1 MKMDM
6 KIRNDTFSED
16 WEEVEIEA
24 REVDLNDV
32 QFAIILV
39 IWLIIEV
46 FANGMLIRLYG
57 IYLEFHL

>member
-1 MKMDM
+1 MKMDI
-6 KIRNDTFSED
+6 KIKNDTFSED

-32 QFAIILV
+32 LFAIILV
-39 IWLIIEV
+39 IRLIIEV
-46 FANGMLIRLYG
+46 FGNGMLIRLYG

>member
-1 MKMDM
+1 MKMDI
-6 KIRNDTFSED
+6 KIKNDTFSED

-39 IWLIIEV
+39 IWLII
-46 FANGMLIRLYG
+46 
-57 IYLEFHL
+57 